1 MRTEAVRIDRDA
13 LVRTLAG
20 LVRIDSVNPAFGGP
34 GERRIAEHVRGAME
48 ALGMATRWHEPV
60 AGRSSVA
67 GRLRGSGSGPTLM
80 LYAHHDTVG
89 VDGMEAPFTPRVEGE
104 RMYGRGTVDMKGG
117 LAACL
122 AAVEAVVRSG
132 VCLAGD
138 VLLVSVADEEAAS
151 LGMEEVLR
159 HHTADAAILTEPT
172 GLEMV
177 VAHRG
182 FCWIEVET
190 YGRAAHGSLFAEGI
204 DANLHMG
211 RLLAGLDALA
221 AELVRRPA
229 HPLAGPPSLH
239 AAVLEGGT
247 GWSTYADR
255 CTLRLERRT
264 VPGETDAA
272 VLAEVQALVD
282 ALAAEDPSFRASAR
296 IVLARPSWEAD
307 PAAPVA
313 ATVESAAAAVLGHAP
328 RRAGA
333 PYWMDAALIGAAGID
348 AVVIGADGGGAHTP
362 GEWTDLASVHRL
374 PEILARS
381 VVGFCG

>member
-1 MRTEAVRIDRDA
+1 MRVDRDA
-13 LVRTLAG
+13 LVRTLAD

-34 GERRIAEHVRGAME
+34 GERRIAEHVRGAMG
-48 ALGMATRWHEPV
+48 ALGMETHWHEPV
-60 AGRSSVA
+60 PGRASVV
-67 GRLRGSGSGPTLM
+67 GRLRGTGSGPALM

-89 VDGMEAPFTPRVEGE
+89 VDGMEAPFAPRVEGE

-132 VCLAGD
+132 ARLAGD
-138 VLLVSVADEEAAS
+138 VLLVSVADEEEAS

-190 YGRAAHGSLFAEGI
+190 HGRAAHGSLFAEGI
-204 DANLHMG
+204 DANLRMG
-211 RLLAGLDALA
+211 RLLARLDALA
-221 AELVRRPA
+221 AELVARPA

-239 AAVLEGGT
+239 AAELRGGT

-255 CTLRLERRT
+255 CVLRLERRT
-264 VPGETDAA
+264 VPGETAAA

-282 ALAAEDPSFRASAR
+282 ELAAEDPAFRASVR
-296 IVLARPSWEAD
+296 RVLARPAWEAATD
-307 PAAPVA
+307 APVLA
-313 ATVESAAAAVLGHAP
+313 AVESAAAAVLGNPP
-328 RRAGA
+328 RRTGA
-333 PYWMDAALIGAAGID
+333 PFWMDAALIGAAGID

-362 GEWTDLASVHRL
+362 QEWTDLVSVQRL
-374 PEILARS
+374 AEILARG